1 MCYMILVS
9 TDSEKDLTSLSSG
22 LMRFSRDM
30 PAVPRIAFLQYPHR
44 WCLESRDGCGCGF
57 RHLDHVNLELG
68 FCEPMDWWPE
78 NADDIAATLESVAAF
93 KSILADGAK
102 LDCIDAWSSN
112 DMDLEPLEGTD
123 IIDLTAIPAA
133 SFRFFEGH
141 RFELTA
147 TFPSSP
153 A

>member
-1 MCYMILVS
+1 MCYMIVVS
-9 TDSEKDLTSLSSG
+9 TDSEKDLTSLNSG

-30 PAVPRIAFLQYPHR
+30 PAVPRIAFLQYRYR

-68 FCEPMDWWPE
+68 FCEPEDWWPE
-78 NADDIAATLESVAAF
+78 SAEDIAATLEAVAAF
-93 KSILADGAK
+93 KTILADGAR
-102 LDCIDAWSSN
+102 LDCIDAWTSN
-112 DMDLEPLEGTD
+112 DMELEPLAGTD
-123 IIDLTAIPAA
+123 SVALTAMEAA

-141 RFELTA
+141 RFELT
-147 TFPSSP
+147 TTSLSSP